1 MTSNRFSLCN
11 HEVSTLILTSHSL
24 PIEDLHPGNV
34 IFREY
39 GPDAPSSS
47 SSSSSSLLRGE
58 SDGSSSAQWELSFID
73 AGLVATLNK
82 SDRRNFIDLFAAVVK
97 NDGRRVGELMI
108 ERSRGGGVKCVNRE
122 GFIVA
127 ISELVNTVTKSGTTD
142 KSFYLTHYI

>member
-1 MTSNRFSLCN
+1 M
-11 HEVSTLILTSHSL
+11 
-24 PIEDLHPGNV
+24 

-47 SSSSSSLLRGE
+47 SSSSSSLLRGD

-142 KSFYLTHYI
+142 KSFYLTHYV